1 MIEDLSFQFLIQG
14 DDAHFGIGFVL
25 LVVGAIIAAI
35 VTRSKVEIS
44 RGPYFVY
51 WTLIFFAL
59 QAVQIIWFQVV
70 AAIAGG
76 YLWML
81 MLISLVSCIAT
92 GYFHCRIAM
101 ARSRDAHGHG
111 RMAFLAFIPF
121 ANFWLLLTPSKKAIS
136 ANRAPTIPLLSGGLG
151 VLTGFVLLAAGI
163 GVGVYIS
170 IGFGVYIDVQSRMM
184 DTQTQ
189 NEPVSEHAWVD
200 SMIRS
205 NGLEDTL
212 RLMAAETQTPITVD
226 EVTTLARI
234 EADWTQLRRTYIVD
248 LEGMVM
254 TEEFRSRIL
263 NGICAYLAFEPILRA
278 NGSIR
283 EVYVERDGHEVGAVM
298 VTREECG
305 F

>member
-1 MIEDLSFQFLIQG
+1 MIQDLSIQFLNQG
-14 DDAHFGIGFVL
+14 EDARFRINLVL

-35 VTRSKVEIS
+35 VARSKVEIS
-44 RGPYFVY
+44 RAPYFVY
-51 WTLIFFAL
+51 STLIFFAL

-70 AAIAGG
+70 AAMAGG

-81 MLISLVSCIAT
+81 MLISLVSFIAT
-92 GYFHCRIAM
+92 GYFLCRIAM
-101 ARSRDAHGHG
+101 ERSRDAYGHG
-111 RMAFLAFIPF
+111 GMAFLAFIPF

-136 ANRAPTIPLLSGGLG
+136 ANRAPAIPLLSGGLG

-163 GVGVYIS
+163 GVA
-170 IGFGVYIDVQSRMM
+170 VYIDVQSRMM
-184 DTQTQ
+184 GTQTQ
-189 NEPVSEHAWVD
+189 IEPVSEHAWVD

-263 NGICAYLAFEPILRA
+263 NGICAYPAFEPILGRTVL
-278 NGSIR
+278 S
-283 EVYVERDGHEVGAVM
+283 ERSTSNAMGTKSAL
-298 VTREECG
+298 
-305 F
+305 

>member
-1 MIEDLSFQFLIQG
+1 MIEDLSIQFLNQG
-14 DDAHFGIGFVL
+14 EGALFGVSLVL
-25 LVVGAIIAAI
+25 VVVGAIIAVI
-35 VTRSKVEIS
+35 VPRSKAEIS
-44 RGPYFVY
+44 RAPYFVY
-51 WTLIFFAL
+51 SALIYFAL

-70 AAIAGG
+70 AAMAGG

-81 MLISLVSCIAT
+81 MMISLVSLIAN
-92 GYFHCRIAM
+92 GYFLCRIAM
-101 ARSRDAHGHG
+101 ARSRDAYGHG

-136 ANRAPTIPLLSGGLG
+136 ANRAPAIPLLSGGLG
-151 VLTGFVLLAAGI
+151 VLTGFVLLAAGMS
-163 GVGVYIS
+163 VGVYI
-170 IGFGVYIDVQSRMM
+170 GVQSRMM
-184 DTQTQ
+184 ETQTQ
-189 NEPVSEHAWVD
+189 IEPVSEHAWVD

-212 RLMAAETQTPITVD
+212 RLMAAEAQTPITVD
-226 EVTTLARI
+226 EVTTIARI

-254 TEEFRSRIL
+254 TEEFRSRIV
-263 NGICAYLAFEPILRA
+263 NNICAYPAFEPILRA
-278 NGSIR
+278 NGSFR

-305 F
+305 Y

>member
-1 MIEDLSFQFLIQG
+1 M
-14 DDAHFGIGFVL
+14 
-25 LVVGAIIAAI
+25 
-35 VTRSKVEIS
+35 
-44 RGPYFVY
+44 
-51 WTLIFFAL
+51 
-59 QAVQIIWFQVV
+59 
-70 AAIAGG
+70 
-76 YLWML
+76 
-81 MLISLVSCIAT
+81 
-92 GYFHCRIAM
+92 
-101 ARSRDAHGHG
+101 
-111 RMAFLAFIPF
+111 
-121 ANFWLLLTPSKKAIS
+121 
-136 ANRAPTIPLLSGGLG
+136 
-151 VLTGFVLLAAGI
+151 
-163 GVGVYIS
+163 
-170 IGFGVYIDVQSRMM
+170 
-184 DTQTQ
+184 
-189 NEPVSEHAWVD
+189 SEHAWVD

-263 NGICAYLAFEPILRA
+263 NGICAYPAFEPILRA
-278 NGSIR
+278 NGSFR

>member
-1 MIEDLSFQFLIQG
+1 
-14 DDAHFGIGFVL
+14 
-25 LVVGAIIAAI
+25 
-35 VTRSKVEIS
+35 
-44 RGPYFVY
+44 
-51 WTLIFFAL
+51 
-59 QAVQIIWFQVV
+59 
-70 AAIAGG
+70 
-76 YLWML
+76 ML
-81 MLISLVSCIAT
+81 MLISLVSIIAT
-92 GYFHCRIAM
+92 GYFLCRIAM
-101 ARSRDAHGHG
+101 ARSRDAYGHG

-136 ANRAPTIPLLSGGLG
+136 ANRAPAIPLLSGGLG

-163 GVGVYIS
+163 GVGVYI
-170 IGFGVYIDVQSRMM
+170 VYIDVQSRMM
-184 DTQTQ
+184 ETQTQ

-226 EVTTLARI
+226 EVTTLAGI

-263 NGICAYLAFEPILRA
+263 NGICAYPAFEPILRA
-278 NGSIR
+278 NGSIL
-283 EVYVERDGHEVGAVM
+283 EIYVERDGHEVGAVM

>member
-1 MIEDLSFQFLIQG
+1 M
-14 DDAHFGIGFVL
+14 
-25 LVVGAIIAAI
+25 
-35 VTRSKVEIS
+35 
-44 RGPYFVY
+44 
-51 WTLIFFAL
+51 
-59 QAVQIIWFQVV
+59 
-70 AAIAGG
+70 AGG

-81 MLISLVSCIAT
+81 MIISLVSLIAA
-92 GYFHCRIAM
+92 GYFLCRIAM
-101 ARSRDAHGHG
+101 ARSRDAYGHG
-111 RMAFLAFIPF
+111 RMAFLAFIPY

-163 GVGVYIS
+163 GVGVYI
-170 IGFGVYIDVQSRMM
+170 DVQSRMM
-184 DTQTQ
+184 ETQTQ
-189 NEPVSEHAWVD
+189 IEPVSEHAWVD

-263 NGICAYLAFEPILRA
+263 NGICAYPAFEPLLRA
-278 NGSIR
+278 NGSFR